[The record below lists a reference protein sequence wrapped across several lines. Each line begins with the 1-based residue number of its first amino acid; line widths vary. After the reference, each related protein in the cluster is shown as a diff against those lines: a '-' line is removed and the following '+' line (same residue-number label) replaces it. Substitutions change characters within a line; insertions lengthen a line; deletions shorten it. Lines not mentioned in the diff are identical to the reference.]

1 MHEMLTLD
9 RSHQVHNFKFPVW
22 KMSMMLRGMLD
33 MAFSLFVVIWFQ
45 VGLID
50 YAYLLLEAKKFGR
63 EIICNKPEYQSAL

>member
-1 MHEMLTLD
+1 
-9 RSHQVHNFKFPVW
+9 
-22 KMSMMLRGMLD
+22 MSMMLRGMLD
-33 MAFSLFVVIWFQ
+33 MTFSLFVVIWFQ